1 MKLHVLM
8 QIASA
13 VHYLHHLE
21 PVIVHLDVRKK
32 QKRRDDSLV
41 LIDFESKYK
50 LFFWFNQSFFLVSDQ
65 ASEHFDG
72 PAGRE
77 GLDCQTVGLWTQRQK
92 EQRGQNS

>member
-50 LFFWFNQSFFLVSDQ
+50 LFF
-65 ASEHFDG
+65 
-72 PAGRE
+72 
-77 GLDCQTVGLWTQRQK
+77 
-92 EQRGQNS
+92 